1 MAGMIRIQ
9 VNSEDRQIPD
19 GTSMAQLIEMLDL
32 GDRRI
37 AVEVN
42 AELVPRSTFEGH
54 LLTDKDKVEII
65 QAIGG
70 G

>member
-1 MAGMIRIQ
+1 MIQIQ
-9 VNSEDRQIPD
+9 VNSEEKQIPD
-19 GTSMAQLIEMLDL
+19 GTDMAQLIGMLDL

-42 AELVPRSTFEGH
+42 EELVPRSTFEGH
-54 LLTDKDKVEII
+54 LLADSDRVEII

>member
-1 MAGMIRIQ
+1 
-9 VNSEDRQIPD
+9 
-19 GTSMAQLIEMLDL
+19 MLDL

-42 AELVPRSTFEGH
+42 EELVPRSTFEGH
-54 LLTDKDKVEII
+54 LLTDKDRVEII